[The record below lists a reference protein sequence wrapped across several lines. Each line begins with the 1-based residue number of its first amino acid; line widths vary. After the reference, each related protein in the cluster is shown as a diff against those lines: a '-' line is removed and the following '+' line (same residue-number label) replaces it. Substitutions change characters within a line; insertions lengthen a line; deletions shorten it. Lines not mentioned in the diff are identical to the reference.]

1 MENNEKD
8 FFSELKSGV
17 KELGKQVG
25 KVFNDAFSGDNAAD
39 MQIRTDVYAT
49 KEFLVFELELAGVP
63 KEVVSIQI
71 VENTLVVKGKKTRPE
86 GITADNYVRSS
97 RIFGEFQKS
106 FDLPND
112 VSVQAGIK
120 AKFENGLLT
129 VRIPRVEVEED
140 LTKSVPI
147 E

>member
-1 MENNEKD
+1 MDNNEKD

-25 KVFNDAFSGDNAAD
+25 KVFNDAFSNDNATD

-71 VENTLVVKGKKTRPE
+71 VENTLVVRGKKTRPE
-86 GITADNYVRSS
+86 GITADNYLRSA

-112 VSVQAGIK
+112 VSVQSGIK

-129 VRIPRVEVEED
+129 VRIPRVEEEED
-140 LTKSVPI
+140 HTKSVPI